1 MMLAASVI
9 LQQFLNGLALGALYA
24 LIASGVAI
32 VFGVVG
38 LINFAHGEFYMI
50 AAYVFFVLLVVL
62 KVSYVITVLATV
74 LLMAT
79 FGVLIELVVI
89 KPVVNRP
96 WQTQLVATL
105 GISVFLINI
114 ASVVFGTFPLRA
126 FSPFSA
132 RILTISSFSISEQR
146 LLLIGTTILAFLA
159 LQQFIQRTKIGKAM
173 RAVSQNREACVAVG
187 IDVQL
192 VSMLTFAIG
201 AGLAGLAA
209 ALYVP
214 LDTVSPTMGQLLI
227 IKAFVVVIMGG
238 FGRVDAT
245 IVSAFLL
252 GVVEAFTIQYVTTA
266 FVDVL
271 SFLAM
276 VAVLL
281 LRPYG
286 LFGRRIGI

>member
-1 MMLAASVI
+1 MFTASVV

-32 VFGVVG
+32 IFGIVG
-38 LINFAHGEFYMI
+38 LINFAQGEFYML

-62 KVSYVITVLATV
+62 KLPYGITALATV
-74 LLMAT
+74 LLMTA
-79 FGVLIELVVI
+79 FGAFIELLVI
-89 KPVVNRP
+89 RPVVHRP

-105 GISVFLINI
+105 GISIFLINI
-114 ASVVFGTFPLRA
+114 AAVVFGTFPLRA

-132 RILTISSFSISEQR
+132 RILTIGSFSISEQR
-146 LLLIGTTILAFLA
+146 LLMIGITILAFLA

-173 RAVSQNREACVAVG
+173 RAVSQNREACAAVG
-187 IDVQL
+187 INIQL
-192 VSMLTFAIG
+192 VSMVTFAIG

-214 LDTVSPTMGQLLI
+214 LDTITPGMGQLLV

-238 FGRVDAT
+238 FGRIDAT

-252 GVVEAFTIQYVTTA
+252 GVVEALTIQYVTTA

-271 SFLAM
+271 SFLVM

>member
-62 KVSYVITVLATV
+62 KVSYAITVLATV

-281 LRPYG
+281 LRPHG

>member
-62 KVSYVITVLATV
+62 KLSYAITVLATV

-79 FGVLIELVVI
+79 FGVLIELVII